1 MKTNREF
8 KVIDIG
14 HQGYSIDRAIT
25 ELEIAV
31 SDSIFSGDVKAL
43 KIIHG
48 HGTGALK
55 KGVREWCEYQEW
67 RFQGVIYGE
76 DYSLFNPIASNM
88 RADCGS
94 PNDPDLERKNGAIT
108 YIWL

>member
-1 MKTNREF
+1 MNKEF

-14 HQGYSIDRAIT
+14 HKGYSIDRAIT
-25 ELEIAV
+25 ELEIVV
-31 SDSIFSGDVKAL
+31 SDSIFSGDVRVI

-55 KGVREWCEYQEW
+55 KGVREWCNYQEG
-67 RFQGVIYGE
+67 RFQGVVNGE
-76 DYSLFNPIASNM
+76 DYSLFNSPASNM

-94 PNDPDLERKNGAIT
+94 PRDPDLEKKNGAIT
-108 YIWL
+108 YIWLW

>member
-1 MKTNREF
+1 MNKEF
-8 KVIDIG
+8 KAIDIG

-31 SDSIFSGDVKAL
+31 SDSIFSGDVKAI

-55 KGVREWCEYQEW
+55 KGVL
-67 RFQGVIYGE
+67 G
-76 DYSLFNPIASNM
+76 
-88 RADCGS
+88 
-94 PNDPDLERKNGAIT
+94 NGAIIKRADFQGSYT
-108 YIWL
+108 VRTIHCLIRWLPI

>member
-1 MKTNREF
+1 MKIKREF

-14 HQGYSIDRAIT
+14 HQGYSVDRAIT
-25 ELEIAV
+25 ELEITV
-31 SDSIFSGDVKAL
+31 SNSIFSGDVKVI

-55 KGVREWCEYQEW
+55 KGVREWCSYQEG
-67 RFQGVIYGE
+67 RFQGVIYG
-76 DYSLFNPIASNM
+76 DYSLFNPTASNM

-94 PNDPDLERKNGAIT
+94 PRDLDLDKKNGAIT

>member
-1 MKTNREF
+1 MNKEF

-31 SDSIFSGDVKAL
+31 SDSIFCGDVKAI

-55 KGVREWCEYQEW
+55 KGVREWCNYQEG

-76 DYSLFNPIASNM
+76 DYLLFYPIASFM

-94 PNDPDLERKNGAIT
+94 PSDPDLV
-108 YIWL
+108 

>member
-1 MKTNREF
+1 MKINKEF

-31 SDSIFSGDVKAL
+31 SDSIFSGDVKVI

-55 KGVREWCEYQEW
+55 KGVREWSSYQKG
-67 RFQGVIYGE
+67 RYQGGIYGE
-76 DYSLFNPIASNM
+76 DY
-88 RADCGS
+88 
-94 PNDPDLERKNGAIT
+94 
-108 YIWL
+108 

>member
-1 MKTNREF
+1 MYSEF

-14 HQGYSIDRAIT
+14 HKGYSIDRALV
-25 ELEIAV
+25 ELEVAV
-31 SDSIFSGDVKAL
+31 SDCIFSEKTRVI

-55 KGVREWCEYQEW
+55 KGVREWCGFQEG
-67 RFQGVIYGE
+67 RFKAVVNGE
-76 DYSLFNPIASNM
+76 DYSLFNPTAASM

-94 PNDPDLERKNGAIT
+94 PIDQDLERKNGAIT
-108 YIWL
+108 YIWLW

>member
-1 MKTNREF
+1 MNKEF

-31 SDSIFSGDVKAL
+31 SDSIFSGEVKAI

-55 KGVREWCEYQEW
+55 KR
-67 RFQGVIYGE
+67 R
-76 DYSLFNPIASNM
+76 
-88 RADCGS
+88 
-94 PNDPDLERKNGAIT
+94 
-108 YIWL
+108 